1 MHLIIRHILTQRNM
15 WKTRWTEK
23 HNTITNVL
31 HIWLLQ
37 HMHAK
42 INPKNIT
49 TISFG
54 VGSSREMKGS
64 KYKIQN
70 KNKLQMV
77 PSH

>member
-1 MHLIIRHILTQRNM
+1 
-15 WKTRWTEK
+15 
-23 HNTITNVL
+23 
-31 HIWLLQ
+31 
-37 HMHAK
+37 MHAK

-54 VGSSREMKGS
+54 VGSSREMKES

-70 KNKLQMV
+70 KNKLQMI